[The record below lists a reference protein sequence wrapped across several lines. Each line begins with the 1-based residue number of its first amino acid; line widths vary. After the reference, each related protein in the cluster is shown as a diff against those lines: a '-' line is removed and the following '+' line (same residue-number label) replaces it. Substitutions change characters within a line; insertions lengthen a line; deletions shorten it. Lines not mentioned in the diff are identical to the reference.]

1 MMFSGFRLGVPAIGS
16 NESIESG
23 MPRRLHLP
31 PLTKLLGLAILLE
44 FVNHRVIKV
53 RNMEIRFLCPSCG
66 RKLKADEEAAGR
78 KVECPDCGMEFRVPQ
93 PEISLPPTKP
103 EPSVEPARDPGF
115 ANPNP
120 DGELT
125 CPVCWLRFDAGDI
138 MHIAVHDSL
147 RGDPLLG
154 EDAQQRFLATR
165 FNNAGQALDAM
176 SLPSSEIACPHCR
189 RKLPPSF
196 LGMPHHIISLV
207 GDQSAGKSYFLS
219 VLTKVLPATLYREF
233 GIVFQDSDPTGNAPV
248 NDMRKALFGAQSPAQ
263 AKLAKTVFE
272 GAMYERL
279 PRQGRMVAL
288 PRPFVYTLA
297 AEEKIR
303 DQCALIFYDNAG
315 EHFQPGVNIVE
326 QPGAQHV
333 ASAAGIMFL
342 FDPFNSPEFR
352 QILRDTKDPQFEK
365 PVVDQQDI
373 ILSEMRTRIQ
383 TIRNL
388 RPGET
393 IQTPVAFIVGKSD
406 VWLHLLNGKPLRDF
420 IQDGKL
426 DIAAIE
432 ENSSIVRELLYRICP
447 PLIANAEAL
456 SSNVTFFAASSFGHT
471 PTKIGPG
478 EYVPDPSKLQPVNV
492 EVPLLWILSQV
503 CPNLFAAG
511 DASAP
516 KLCQ

>member
-1 MMFSGFRLGVPAIGS
+1 MEFR
-16 NESIESG
+16 
-23 MPRRLHLP
+23 
-31 PLTKLLGLAILLE
+31 
-44 FVNHRVIKV
+44 F
-53 RNMEIRFLCPSCG
+53 FCPSCG
-66 RKLKADEEAAGR
+66 RKLKADEEAAGMS
-78 KVECPDCGMEFRVPQ
+78 VNCPDCGVEFPVPQ
-93 PEISLPPTKP
+93 PESFTPQP
-103 EPSVEPARDPGF
+103 EHPLSEQPAAVVRDPAF
-115 ANPNP
+115 VKPNA

-125 CPVCWLRFDAGDI
+125 CPVCWLHFDGGDI

-147 RGDPLLG
+147 RGDPILG

-176 SLPSSEIACPHCR
+176 GIPSSEIACPHCR

-207 GDQSAGKSYFLS
+207 GDQSAGKSYYLS

-233 GIVFQDSDPTGNAPV
+233 SVVFQDGDPTGNAPV
-248 NDMRKALFGAQSPAQ
+248 NDMRKALFGAQSPAE
-263 AKLAKTVFE
+263 AKLAKTQFE

-297 AEEKIR
+297 AEEKTR

-333 ASAAGIMFL
+333 ASAAGIMYL

-352 QILRDTKDPQFEK
+352 QHLRDTKDPQLEK

-388 RPGET
+388 HSGET
-393 IQTPVAFIVGKSD
+393 IQTPFAFIVGKYD
-406 VWLHLLNGKPLRDF
+406 AWLQLLNGKNLRESVH
-420 IQDGKL
+420 DGKL
-426 DIAAIE
+426 DISAIE
-432 ENSSIVRELLYRICP
+432 ENSNMIRGLLYQLSP
-447 PLIANAEAL
+447 PLVANAEAL
-456 SSNVTFFAASSFGHT
+456 SSNVMFFAASSFGHT
-471 PTKIGPG
+471 PVKLKIGA
-478 EYVPDPSKLQPVNV
+478 ENAYVPDPARLRPVNV
-492 EVPLLWILSQV
+492 ELPLLWILSRI
-503 CPNLFAAG
+503 CPNLFTTKNEG
-511 DASAP
+511 N
-516 KLCQ
+516 

>member
-1 MMFSGFRLGVPAIGS
+1 M
-16 NESIESG
+16 
-23 MPRRLHLP
+23 
-31 PLTKLLGLAILLE
+31 E
-44 FVNHRVIKV
+44 F
-53 RNMEIRFLCPSCG
+53 RFLCPSCG
-66 RKLKADEEAAGR
+66 QKLKADEETAGR
-78 KVECPDCGMEFRVPQ
+78 KVDCPHCGVEFSVPQ
-93 PEISLPPTKP
+93 PETAPTPPPADLPM
-103 EPSVEPARDPGF
+103 EPPRDPAF
-115 ANPNP
+115 ANPNL
-120 DGELT
+120 DGDLT

-297 AEEKIR
+297 AEEKTR

-352 QILRDTKDPQFEK
+352 RSIRDTKDPQLEK

-373 ILSEMRTRIQ
+373 ILSEMRARIQ

-388 RPGET
+388 RSGET
-393 IQTPVAFIVGKSD
+393 IQTPVAFIVGKCD
-406 VWLHLLNGKPLRDF
+406 VWLHLLNGKSLCKPVH
-420 IQDGKL
+420 DGKL
-426 DIAAIE
+426 DVAAVE
-432 ENSSIVRELLYRICP
+432 ENSSIIRELLYR
-447 PLIANAEAL
+447 LL
-456 SSNVTFFAASSFGHT
+456 SAKYAACRRQ
-471 PTKIGPG
+471 
-478 EYVPDPSKLQPVNV
+478 D
-492 EVPLLWILSQV
+492 
-503 CPNLFAAG
+503 
-511 DASAP
+511 
-516 KLCQ
+516 

>member
-1 MMFSGFRLGVPAIGS
+1 VSSDVTTWI
-16 NESIESG
+16 IEF
-23 MPRRLHLP
+23 L
-31 PLTKLLGLAILLE
+31 
-44 FVNHRVIKV
+44 
-53 RNMEIRFLCPSCG
+53 FLCPSCG
-66 RKLKADEEAAGR
+66 RKLKADEEASGA
-78 KVECPDCGMEFRVPQ
+78 KADCPECGTEFLIPH
-93 PEISLPPTKP
+93 PEVSLPPTQP
-103 EPSVEPARDPGF
+103 EPPGEPARDP
-115 ANPNP
+115 AIATPNAE
-120 DGELT
+120 GSLT

-176 SLPSSEIACPHCR
+176 GLPSSEIACPHCR

-219 VLTKVLPATLYREF
+219 VLTKVLPATLYRDF

-248 NDMRKALFGAQSPAQ
+248 NDMRKALFGAQSPAH

-288 PRPFVYTLA
+288 PRPFVYTLTA
-297 AEEKIR
+297 REKAR
-303 DQCALIFYDNAG
+303 EQCALIFYDNAG

-333 ASAAGIMFL
+333 ASAAGIMYL

-352 QILRDTKDPQFEK
+352 KRLRDTKDPQLEK

-373 ILSEMRTRIQ
+373 ILAEMRARIQ
-383 TIRNL
+383 MIRNL
-388 RPGET
+388 RPGEN
-393 IQTPVAFIVGKSD
+393 IQTPVAFILGKYD
-406 VWLHLLNGKPLRDF
+406 VWLHLLDGKPLRNPLHG
-420 IQDGKL
+420 GKI
-426 DIAAIE
+426 DANIIA
-432 ENSSIVRELLYRICP
+432 ENSGLVRELLYQLCP
-447 PLIANAEAL
+447 AVVANAEAL
-456 SSNVTFFAASSFGHT
+456 SSNVMFFAASAFGHT
-471 PTKIGPG
+471 PIKIGPG
-478 EYVPDPSKLQPVNV
+478 EYVPDPARLEPVFV

-503 CPNLFAAG
+503 CPAFFADG
-511 DASAP
+511 EKDAPMTAS
-516 KLCQ
+516 

>member
-1 MMFSGFRLGVPAIGS
+1 MEFRFSC
-16 NESIESG
+16 
-23 MPRRLHLP
+23 
-31 PLTKLLGLAILLE
+31 PL
-44 FVNHRVIKV
+44 
-53 RNMEIRFLCPSCG
+53 CG
-66 RKLKADEEAAGR
+66 EHLKADEEAAEA
-78 KVECPDCGMEFRVPQ
+78 KADCPHCGEEFVVP
-93 PEISLPPTKP
+93 LPDVPGP
-103 EPSVEPARDPGF
+103 PPEPARDLAF
-115 ANPNP
+115 TNPNLE
-120 DGELT
+120 GELT
-125 CPVCWLRFDAGDI
+125 CPVCWLRFDTGDI

-219 VLTKVLPATLYREF
+219 VVTKVLPATLYREF

-248 NDMRKALFGAQSPAQ
+248 NDMRKALFGAQSPTQ

-288 PRPFVYTLA
+288 PKPFVYTVA
-297 AEEKIR
+297 PKDKAC

-333 ASAAGIMFL
+333 ASAAGIIYL

-352 QILRDTKDPQFEK
+352 ASLRDTKDPQLEK

-373 ILSEMRTRIQ
+373 ILAEMRARIQ
-383 TIRNL
+383 MIRNL
-388 RPGET
+388 RSGET
-393 IQTPVAFIVGKSD
+393 IQTPVSFVVGKCD
-406 VWLHLLNGKPLRDF
+406 AWLHLLNGKPLQDPLW
-420 IQDGKL
+420 DGKIDL
-426 DIAAIE
+426 KIIR
-432 ENSSIVRELLYRICP
+432 ENSNLVRELLYQLCP
-447 PLIANAEAL
+447 AVVANAEAL
-456 SSNVTFFAASSFGHT
+456 SSNVMFFAASSFGHT
-471 PTKIGPG
+471 PLRIGPG
-478 EYVPDPSKLQPVNV
+478 EYVPDPSKLQPVFV
-492 EVPLLWILSQV
+492 EVPLLWILAQI
-503 CPNLFAAG
+503 CPALFAQGKMNQPEVA
-511 DASAP
+511 ALTS
-516 KLCQ
+516 